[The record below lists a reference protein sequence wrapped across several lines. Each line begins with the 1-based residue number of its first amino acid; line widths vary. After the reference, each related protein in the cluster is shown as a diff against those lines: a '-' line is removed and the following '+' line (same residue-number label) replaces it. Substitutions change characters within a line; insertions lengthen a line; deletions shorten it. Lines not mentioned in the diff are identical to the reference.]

1 MIGRK
6 AEQEELL
13 EAFNKDESQFVAV
26 YGRRRVGKTYLI
38 RETFHGKFVFQH
50 TGLANAPLAEQLA
63 EFQRSLQTSG
73 MKKASRPKSWREAFH
88 FLSDMVEKIDGNDK
102 KVIFIDELPWMDTP
116 KSNLLSALEHFWNS
130 WASAR
135 KDIVLIVCGSAT
147 AWVQKKILN
156 NYGGLHNRVTLQ
168 LLVKPFTLGE
178 CESYAESLGLSLSRE
193 EVAVGYMI
201 MGGIPYYWSLLK
213 KKWSLDQNINH
224 LFFKDGAPL
233 RNEFN
238 ALYFSLFKSPEPYMK
253 VVTAL
258 ATVQQGMQRSD
269 ILRIAKLSDNDIFS
283 RVLSDLQLCG
293 FVRRYSAIGK
303 KSRNGFYQLIDNYT
317 LFYLSFITQLN
328 GNSESFWTDTIDTPL
343 RNAWT
348 GLAFER
354 LCLWHIPQI
363 KTALGINGINCSVY
377 SWRTEPNEQHCGAQ
391 IDLLID
397 RNDGVINLCE
407 MKFADSEYALDST
420 EESKLRNR
428 RSAFRLDT
436 ETKKSVHITL
446 VTTYGLRKNSH
457 SGIVQ
462 SVVTLNDL
470 FL

>member
-1 MIGRK
+1 M
-6 AEQEELL
+6 
-13 EAFNKDESQFVAV
+13 
-26 YGRRRVGKTYLI
+26 
-38 RETFHGKFVFQH
+38 
-50 TGLANAPLAEQLA
+50 
-63 EFQRSLQTSG
+63 
-73 MKKASRPKSWREAFH
+73 
-88 FLSDMVEKIDGNDK
+88 
-102 KVIFIDELPWMDTP
+102 
-116 KSNLLSALEHFWNS
+116 
-130 WASAR
+130 
-135 KDIVLIVCGSAT
+135 
-147 AWVQKKILN
+147 
-156 NYGGLHNRVTLQ
+156 
-168 LLVKPFTLGE
+168 
-178 CESYAESLGLSLSRE
+178 
-193 EVAVGYMI
+193 
-201 MGGIPYYWSLLK
+201 
-213 KKWSLDQNINH
+213 
-224 LFFKDGAPL
+224 
-233 RNEFN
+233 
-238 ALYFSLFKSPEPYMK
+238 
-253 VVTAL
+253 
-258 ATVQQGMQRSD
+258 
-269 ILRIAKLSDNDIFS
+269 
-283 RVLSDLQLCG
+283 CG

-446 VTTYGLRKNSH
+446 VTTYGLHKNSH